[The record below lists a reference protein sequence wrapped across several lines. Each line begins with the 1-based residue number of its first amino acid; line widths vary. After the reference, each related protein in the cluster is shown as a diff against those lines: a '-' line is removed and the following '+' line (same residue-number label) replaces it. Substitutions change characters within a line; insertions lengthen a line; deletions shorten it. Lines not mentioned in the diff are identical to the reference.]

1 MGTFYGGGGWVGGG
15 GWLEL
20 GDGIF
25 VSVVGWTF
33 FMGRQE
39 WVHFLCV
46 CRGGGEI
53 YFGWVGVDGHF
64 LWVDGIGWWR
74 VGISGGGHSF

>member
-1 MGTFYGGGGWVGGG
+1 MGEGG

-46 CRGGGEI
+46 CRGGGDI
-53 YFGWVGVDGHF
+53 FWVE
-64 LWVDGIGWWR
+64 
-74 VGISGGGHSF
+74 GGGKWGWSLVLV

>member
-46 CRGGGEI
+46 CRGGRYILDGWGLAEV

-64 LWVDGIGWWR
+64 L
-74 VGISGGGHSF
+74 